1 MSPLFKTI
9 LIASV
14 SAFVVS
20 ILSFIGFVGSMQ
32 FSGIDLSGIGLGK
45 YFPERVI
52 IKEKEVIKEPQ
63 VVEKYIPQTTQEQ
76 MIVDIVKRS
85 QDAVVSVIATKDL
98 PVLEQSFIDPFQGF
112 GFPNDFFGGLQ
123 VPQYQQ
129 KGTEKREVS
138 SGTGFIVSS
147 DGLVLTNKHV
157 VSDQDAEFTVLM
169 NDGEKYPAKVLARD
183 PIQDIAIL
191 KVEKS
196 GLPVLALGDSDTI
209 QTGQTVIAIG
219 NALGEFRNTVSV
231 GVISGMWRTITAQG
245 GGTTETLE
253 DLIQTDAAINPGN
266 SGGPLFN
273 LSGEVI
279 GINVAMSQSAQNI
292 GFALPVNK
300 AKRDIEQVKKTGKIS
315 YPFLGVRYVL
325 IDADLQKKNNLSVDY
340 GALIAR
346 GETST
351 DLAVT
356 PGSPA
361 DIAGIVENDIILEAN
376 GKKIT
381 KDNPLAK
388 IIQASRVGDTINLKV
403 LHRGAEKIITA
414 TLTERK

>member
-1 MSPLFKTI
+1 MSPIFKTI
-9 LIASV
+9 LVASLA
-14 SAFVVS
+14 SLVVS
-20 ILSFIGFVGSMQ
+20 VLLFVGLIGIMQ
-32 FSGIDLSGIGLGK
+32 TAGIDFLGMGFGR
-45 YFPERVI
+45 YLPERVI
-52 IKEKEVIKEPQ
+52 IKETVKEPQ

-98 PVLEQSFIDPFQGF
+98 PVLEQSFVDPFQGF

-157 VSDQDAEFTVLM
+157 VSDDNAEFTVLM
-169 NDGEKYPAKVLARD
+169 NNGDKYPATVLARD
-183 PIQDIAIL
+183 PVQDIAIL
-191 KVEKS
+191 KIEKK
-196 GLPVLALGDSDTI
+196 GLSVLALGDSDAI
-209 QTGQTVIAIG
+209 ETGQTVIAIG

-245 GGTTETLE
+245 GGTMETLE

-273 LSGEVI
+273 LAGEVI
-279 GINVAMSQSAQNI
+279 GINTAMSQAAQNI

-325 IDADLQKKNNLSVDY
+325 IDADLQKKNDLLVDY
-340 GALIAR
+340 GALISR
-346 GETST
+346 GETSA

-388 IIQASRVGDTINLKV
+388 TIQASKVGDAIRLKV
-403 LHRGAEKIITA
+403 LHKGTEKTVTA
-414 TLTERK
+414 TLAERK

>member
-1 MSPLFKTI
+1 MSPTFKTI

-14 SAFVVS
+14 AAFVVS
-20 ILSFIGFVGSMQ
+20 VLLFAGFIGIMQ
-32 FSGIDLSGIGLGK
+32 FSNIDLFGMSAGEDVS
-45 YFPERVI
+45 ERVI
-52 IKEKEVIKEPQ
+52 VKEREVVKEPQ

-76 MIVDIVKRS
+76 MIVDIVRHA

-98 PVLEQSFIDPFQGF
+98 PVLERSFIDPFQGF
-112 GFPNDFFGGLQ
+112 GFPNDFFGGVQ
-123 VPQYQQ
+123 IPQYQQ

-157 VSDQDAEFTVLM
+157 VSDEDAEFTVLM
-169 NDGEKYPAKVLARD
+169 NNGDKYPAQVLARD

-191 KVEKS
+191 KIEKT
-196 GLPVLALGDSDTI
+196 GLPVLALGDSDAI
-209 QTGQTVIAIG
+209 ETGQTVIAIG

-245 GGTTETLE
+245 GGVTETLE

-273 LSGEVI
+273 LGGEVI

-300 AKRDIEQVKKTGKIS
+300 AKRDIEQVKKTGKIT
-315 YPFLGVRYVL
+315 YPFLGVRYILV
-325 IDADLQKKNNLSVDY
+325 DADLQKKNNLTVDY

-346 GETST
+346 GETSA

-361 DIAGIVENDIILEAN
+361 DIAGIVENDIILEVN

-381 KDNPLAK
+381 KDNPLSK
-388 IIQASRVGDTINLKV
+388 VIQSSRVGDVLRLTI
-403 LHRGAEKIITA
+403 LHKGVEKMVTA

>member
-1 MSPLFKTI
+1 MSPTFKTI

-14 SAFVVS
+14 AAFVVS
-20 ILSFIGFVGSMQ
+20 VLLFAGFIGIMQ
-32 FSGIDLSGIGLGK
+32 FSNIDLFGMSAGEDVS
-45 YFPERVI
+45 ERVI
-52 IKEKEVIKEPQ
+52 VKEREVVKEPQ

-76 MIVDIVKRS
+76 MIVDIVRHA

-98 PVLEQSFIDPFQGF
+98 PVLERSFIDPFQGF
-112 GFPNDFFGGLQ
+112 GFPNDFFGGVQ
-123 VPQYQQ
+123 IPQYQQ

-157 VSDQDAEFTVLM
+157 VSDEDAEFTVLM
-169 NDGEKYPAKVLARD
+169 NNGDKYPAQVLARD

-191 KVEKS
+191 KIEKT
-196 GLPVLALGDSDTI
+196 GLPVLALGDSDAI
-209 QTGQTVIAIG
+209 ETGQTVIAIG

-245 GGTTETLE
+245 GGVAETLE

-273 LSGEVI
+273 LGGEVI

-300 AKRDIEQVKKTGKIS
+300 AKRDIEQVKKTGKIT
-315 YPFLGVRYVL
+315 YPFLGVRYILV
-325 IDADLQKKNNLSVDY
+325 DADLQKKNNLTVDY

-346 GETST
+346 GETSA

-361 DIAGIVENDIILEAN
+361 DIAGIVENDIILEVN

-381 KDNPLAK
+381 KDNPLSK
-388 IIQASRVGDTINLKV
+388 VIQSSRVGDVLRLTI
-403 LHRGAEKIITA
+403 LHKGVEKMVTA